1 MVPRKSNSTHLHQPW
16 RASRSEFSDSSPAT
30 ASELAMKLSRRSL
43 ASVVLACV
51 FVASA
56 GLLFQKYWLDQAPS
70 SFDPAYPAVNAQG
83 DPILAV
89 YEGRT
94 PCQDCQT
101 AQLVKMQLVLYHN
114 RETATPTTYWLGLV
128 KVGEGN
134 VRWVPSRKLDRAARS
149 CRLSRSDRL
158 RARCQQPCGAPSILA
173 CERRYS
179 ACAR

>member
-1 MVPRKSNSTHLHQPW
+1 
-16 RASRSEFSDSSPAT
+16 
-30 ASELAMKLSRRSL
+30 MKLSRRSL

-51 FVASA
+51 FMAGA

-94 PCQDCQT
+94 PCPDCQT

-134 VRWVPSRKLDRAARS
+134 VRWVHQGSWT
-149 CRLSRSDRL
+149 
-158 RARCQQPCGAPSILA
+158 
-173 CERRYS
+173 ERRGVAGYPEAIAYELDANS
-179 ACAR
+179 PAGRRAYWHVNDDILLVLDEHQNSQGRQRSFWVHAQPLCRAIWTAQI